1 MAENATASATW
12 SAELTGS
19 PAATIGVAKSC
30 ERSFVMVAAGATA
43 LIEISERYNVMR
55 RQRMRP
61 TSCVER
67 Y

>member
-19 PAATIGVAKSC
+19 PAATIGVAKSY

-43 LIEISERYNVMR
+43 LIDISERCNVVR

-61 TSCVER
+61 MSCVKC